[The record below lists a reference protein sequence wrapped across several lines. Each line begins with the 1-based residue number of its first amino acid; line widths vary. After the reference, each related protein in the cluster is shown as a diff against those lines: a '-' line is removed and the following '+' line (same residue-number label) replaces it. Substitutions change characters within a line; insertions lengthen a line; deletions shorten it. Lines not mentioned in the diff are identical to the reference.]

1 MINSTGEPRYA
12 KIKVLGVGGAG
23 TNAVNRMIEAGVG
36 GVEFVAMNTDMQA
49 LNNSSAPLKLQLGED
64 LTRGLG
70 AGGNP
75 EVGRAAAEESR
86 DTIAEHIA
94 GCDMVFMTVGMGGG
108 TGTGGAPIVA
118 ELAKDTG
125 ALTVAV
131 VTRPFSFEGPRRAK
145 IAELGIEVL
154 RRSVDT
160 LIVIPN
166 DRLLGVVERE
176 VTLMEAMRVADDVL
190 RQGVQG
196 ISDIVTVSGLWNVD
210 FNDVKAIMTDA
221 GSALMGIGVARGE
234 RRASLAAQA
243 AMASP
248 LLETSIEGARGVLL
262 NITGGSSMTLAEVYE
277 AADAVY
283 QATDQTSAN
292 IIMGMV
298 VDPSLEDE
306 IRVTLLA
313 TGFDSRL
320 PGPADME
327 LGRVLERE
335 PEPEMFSPTP
345 TATVR
350 EDLDI
355 PAFLRRR

>member
-1 MINSTGEPRYA
+1 MTNSTGDGRYA
-12 KIKVLGVGGAG
+12 KIIVLGVGGGG

-36 GVEFVAMNTDMQA
+36 GVDFVAMNTDMQA
-49 LNNSSAPLKLQLGED
+49 LSKSAAPSKIQLGEN

-70 AGGNP
+70 SGGDP
-75 EVGRAAAEESR
+75 EIGKAAAEESKGL
-86 DTIAEHIA
+86 IADHVK
-94 GCDMVFMTVGMGGG
+94 GYDMVFITAGMGKG

-118 ELAKDTG
+118 EMAKEAG

-131 VTRPFSFEGPRRAK
+131 VTRPFRFEGPRRA
-145 IAELGIEVL
+145 AVADRGLEEL

-176 VTLMEAMRVADDVL
+176 VTFQDAMRLADDVL

-196 ISDIVTVSGLWNVD
+196 ISDIVTVSGAWNVD
-210 FNDVKAIMTDA
+210 FNDVKAVMSDS

-234 RRASLAAQA
+234 GRATLAAQA

-248 LLETSIEGARGVLL
+248 LLETSIDGARGVLL
-262 NITGGSSMTLAEVYE
+262 NITGGEGLTLAEMYD
-277 AADAVY
+277 AADAIY
-283 QATDQTSAN
+283 QATDQTNAN

-298 VDPSLEDE
+298 IDPALQDE
-306 IRVTLLA
+306 IRITLIA

-320 PGPADME
+320 PGPAE
-327 LGRVLERE
+327 ASLGRLPEPQ
-335 PEPEMFSPTP
+335 PEPEMLSPTP
-345 TATVR
+345 ETD
-350 EDLDI
+350 DLDI